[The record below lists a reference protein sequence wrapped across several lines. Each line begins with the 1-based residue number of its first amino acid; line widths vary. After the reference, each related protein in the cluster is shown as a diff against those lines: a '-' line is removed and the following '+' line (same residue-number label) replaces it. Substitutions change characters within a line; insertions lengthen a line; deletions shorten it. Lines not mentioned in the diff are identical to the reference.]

1 MARDDGMG
9 SADPP
14 GKPPA
19 GTASRETAW
28 RESST
33 YGPKPL
39 GALLPGVTRTAFRR
53 RSPGSAQVLADW
65 PEIVGPALAAC
76 CSPRRLAAGTLTL
89 ACEGPIALELQH
101 VATALIE
108 RINTHLG
115 SRVVERL
122 RFQQEVLNLPPLV
135 APRRAAVPVE
145 VPGLPDGALR
155 EALGRLGGAMRARR
169 QRQG

>member
-1 MARDDGMG
+1 MSSG
-9 SADPP
+9 DPP
-14 GKPPA
+14 DKPKPLD
-19 GTASRETAW
+19 RAW

-39 GALLPGVTRTAFRR
+39 GALLPGVTRAAFRR
-53 RSPGSAQVLADW
+53 RSPASAQVLADW
-65 PEIVGPALAAC
+65 PEIVGPVLAAR

-115 SRVVERL
+115 GRVVERL
-122 RFQQEVLNLPPLV
+122 RFQQEVLSRPPLV
-135 APRRAAVPVE
+135 APRARAAPVE
-145 VPGLPDGALR
+145 VPGLPEGSLR

-169 QRQG
+169 ERQG

>member
-9 SADPP
+9 SGDPP
-14 GKPPA
+14 GKAAA
-19 GTASRETAW
+19 GW

-53 RSPGSAQVLADW
+53 RAPASAQVLADW
-65 PEIVGPALAAC
+65 PEIVGPMLAAR
-76 CSPRRLAAGTLTL
+76 CSPRRLTAGTLTL
-89 ACEGPIALELQH
+89 ACEGPVALELQH
-101 VATALIE
+101 VATAVIE

-122 RFQQEVLNLPPLV
+122 RFQQEVLSLPPLV
-135 APRRAAVPVE
+135 LARAAPVPVE
-145 VPGLPDGALR
+145 VPGLPDGSLR
-155 EALGRLGGAMRARR
+155 EALGRLGGAVRARR
-169 QRQG
+169 ERQG